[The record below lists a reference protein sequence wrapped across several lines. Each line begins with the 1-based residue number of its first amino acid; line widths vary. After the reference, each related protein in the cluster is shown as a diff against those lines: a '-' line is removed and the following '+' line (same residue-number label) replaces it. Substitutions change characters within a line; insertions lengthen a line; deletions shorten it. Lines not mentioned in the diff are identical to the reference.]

1 MSNKIHAF
9 DFLERDDKSGSMPSV
24 AVVFGDEPFLKRLVI
39 QKIRSAVLHDE
50 TEDVPHTELDGESAE
65 WRDVVDELS
74 THSLFGGGRRLVLIN
89 GADRFVSEYRGKLED
104 YVERPRATGVLVL
117 QVGTWASNTRL
128 FKSIGKLGLQVECRV
143 QQKQKKKEKEGL
155 KEGLL
160 LAWLGRW
167 SVHQHQVKLNSVA
180 ASLLLQLVGPNLG
193 LLDQELAKLAL
204 FASPDG
210 EISPEMVRD
219 IVGGWRT
226 KTTWEM
232 IDAAVDGDAADAL
245 RQLDN
250 LLQSGENPL
259 ALFGAISWSLR
270 RFAAATRRVQLAER
284 RGQRITLPIALE
296 QAGFRKWPPEAISN
310 AGRQLRQLKRERAG
324 QLYQWLLETDLA
336 LKGSHSTPSRARFIL
351 ERLIVQLAKQTVPT

>member
-1 MSNKIHAF
+1 MSDKIHAF
-9 DFLERDDKSGSMPSV
+9 DFLERDDKSGSMPPV
-24 AVVFGDEPFLKRLVI
+24 AVVFGDEPFLRRLVI
-39 QKIRSAVLHDE
+39 QKIRGAVLHDE
-50 TEDVPHTELDGESAE
+50 ADDVPHTELDGESAE

-104 YVERPRATGVLVL
+104 YVERPRETGVLVL

-128 FKSIGKLGLQVECRV
+128 FKSIGKRGLQVECRV
-143 QQKQKKKEKEGL
+143 QQYQKKKEKEGL
-155 KEGLL
+155 L
-160 LAWLGRW
+160 LAWLARW
-167 SVHQHQVKLNSVA
+167 SVRQHQVKLNSVA

-204 FASPDG
+204 FVGPDG

-232 IDAAVDGDAADAL
+232 IDAAVDGNAADAL
-245 RQLDN
+245 RQLDS
-250 LLQSGENPL
+250 LLQSGESIL

-270 RFAAATRRVQLAER
+270 RFAAATRRVQLAEQ
-284 RGQRITLPIALE
+284 RGERITLPIALE

-336 LKGSHSTPSRARFIL
+336 LKSSHSTPSRARFIL
-351 ERLIVQLAKQTVPT
+351 EQLIVRLAKQTVPT